1 MFVPK
6 KWGHL
11 ERVSF
16 SKYGYSYN
24 CMGQWIL
31 VQMAA
36 RKFEP
41 FQHYFEMEPEELPKI
56 TDVTNEVLDEGL
68 EEMLGASDIIPY
80 LYASKHKLLGIGI
93 TKTSAEFGARQT
105 GKNLYGRAIRRVL
118 SRRRGIQD
126 EDM

>member
-16 SKYGYSYN
+16 SKYGFSYN

-36 RKFEP
+36 RNFEP
-41 FQHYFEMEPEELPKI
+41 FEHYFEMEPEELPEI
-56 TDVTNEVLDEGL
+56 TDVTNDVLDEGL
-68 EEMLGASDIIPY
+68 EAMLGASDIIPY
-80 LYASKHKLLGIGI
+80 LYASKNKLLGIGI
-93 TKTSAEFGARQT
+93 TQTRAEFGAPRT

-118 SRRRGIQD
+118 SIRRGIQD